1 MYSAGFITLAF
12 SVVRVHAINLTHL
25 TRLRWLEA
33 QAPFALW
40 SMVEAFAAILCVN
53 VPALVGAIAKWRK
66 AKQLKNESLQLREY
80 KCYADEAS
88 KKSRKSSRNMSTK
101 NTVCEWPIDTIKVM
115 MVCGSVQ
122 ALIDLIL
129 IILPWF
135 VMWNLKINMR
145 MKGALHV
152 LYSLSAQI
160 TTRRL

>member
-12 SVVRVHAINLTHL
+12 SVVRVIAINTKHL

-88 KKSRKSSRNMSTK
+88 KRSRKSSRNMSTK
-101 NTVCEWPIDTIKVM
+101 NPDERLLSDITNIDSEKGLDNSIVYTTEFRATVDKD
-115 MVCGSVQ
+115 GQ
-122 ALIDLIL
+122 
-129 IILPWF
+129 
-135 VMWNLKINMR
+135 
-145 MKGALHV
+145 
-152 LYSLSAQI
+152 
-160 TTRRL
+160 